1 MCAELTASCM
11 STGQPRYYLLLTGI
25 HRFLAPLFTSI
36 ANLLGTSTPPTAM
49 IQLKPGI
56 PPASLSKPSHSAAR
70 RKNRMERKKNGG
82 LRFKR
87 VFSDPAIAPFD
98 QIEWGRRT
106 AEITDDGGRVIF
118 KQEDI
123 EVPKN
128 WSALATKIAVSKY
141 FYGDIANGTDPYK
154 GGRETSVRQLIH
166 RVTRTITD
174 CGIADSYF
182 ADAEAAETFYD
193 ELTWLCLN
201 QHGAFN
207 SPVWFNVGLYHQ
219 YGVGKGAGAGNYFY
233 NSETGEAERATS
245 QYEYPQGSACF
256 IQSVGDTMEDIMR
269 LATSEAMLF
278 KFGSGTGTDL
288 SSLRST
294 REKLSGGG
302 KPSGPLSFLKV
313 YDKIANVVKS
323 GGKTRRA
330 AKMNTLKDWHPDIEE
345 FIDAKQN
352 EEKKAW
358 ALIEQGYDGSY
369 NGDAYGSVM
378 YQNENLSVRV
388 SDEFMNA
395 AVDGREW
402 VTKNV
407 RDGSPC
413 DKKDARG
420 LLRKIAEGTYICGDP
435 GMQFDSTIH
444 KWHTCKGTGRQN
456 STNPCSEYLF
466 PDNTACNLASLNL
479 MKFKGEDEVFDVERF
494 KAAVR
499 LFITAQEI
507 LVDNASYPIK
517 EIAENSHIFRTLGL
531 GYANLGSLIMSY
543 GYGYDT
549 VEGRAL
555 CGAIT
560 AIMTGE
566 AYEQSA
572 LLAKTMGP
580 FPGYREAR
588 CSGVSKPAA
597 KDNVASMLEVIE
609 LHREAVEE
617 IPDVEEFGYL
627 KKEATRAW
635 DRATDLGKRHGYRN
649 AQVTVLAPTGTIS
662 FLMDCDTTGI
672 EPDIALVKY
681 KLLAGGGMLKIVN
694 QTIRPA
700 LEHLGYAEDEIAR
713 SIEHVDLFDTIED
726 ATPGADHSAVLAGRA
741 EAGRFYP
748 TPLRAEHLPIF
759 DCAFRAHLGERSL
772 HYMAHLRMMAA
783 AQPFLSGAISKTVN
797 MPENATVDDIMN
809 TYVEGWRLGLKSIA
823 IYRDGSKRSAP
834 LNTRKTRD
842 MGAFDGAMDVI
853 AKPEELQKLIL
864 ELEEEIAMLRSR
876 LDQPIRHRMPDTRM
890 SLTHRFEIAGHEGYI
905 TVGLYED
912 GQPGE
917 LLITMWKEGSTIGG
931 LMDTVGTLTSIA
943 LQYGVPLESL
953 VKKFAYQRFE
963 PSGFTKN
970 PDIRNA
976 TSITDYVFRYLGCQ
990 FIKGYKEATSP
1001 NRAQPEFP
1009 LKEIAEM
1016 EKKAINRP
1024 VAELPRTAEK
1034 ELIDVITSHSPGE
1047 GNPKVITTGYTY
1059 ADRVKEALGNMFMD
1073 IVCSHCGSD
1082 KVIRAGACGVCTE
1095 CGTSQGCS

>member
-1 MCAELTASCM
+1 MV
-11 STGQPRYYLLLTGI
+11 
-25 HRFLAPLFTSI
+25 
-36 ANLLGTSTPPTAM
+36 
-49 IQLKPGI
+49 QLKDHV
-56 PPASLSKPSHSAAR
+56 ALSSLPQAKSSDR
-70 RKNRMERKKNGG
+70 RTTRLTRKKHRG
-82 LRFKR
+82 LRVPR
-87 VFSDPAIAPFD
+87 VFSDPSVPPFD
-98 QIEWGRRT
+98 QVEWERRT
-106 AEITDDGGRVIF
+106 AEITDDSGKIIF

-123 EVPKN
+123 EVPKS

-141 FYGDIANGTDPYK
+141 FYGDIAYGTDPHK

-174 CGIADSYF
+174 WGIADGYF
-182 ADAEAAETFYD
+182 ADAEAAQTFYD

-219 YGVGKGAGAGNYFY
+219 YGIGKGAGEGNYFY
-233 NSETGEAERATS
+233 NRDTGEAQRAPT

-256 IQSVGDTMEDIMR
+256 IQNVNDTMEDIMR

-278 KFGSGTGTDL
+278 KYGSGTGTDL
-288 SSLRST
+288 STLRST

-313 YDKIANVVKS
+313 YDQVANVVKS

-345 FIDAKQN
+345 FIDAKQK

-378 YQNENLSVRV
+378 YQNENVSVRV
-388 SDEFMNA
+388 TDEFMEA
-395 AVDGREW
+395 ALEGREW
-402 VTKNV
+402 WTRRVTDSK
-407 RDGSPC
+407 PC
-413 DKKDARG
+413 ECKDART
-420 LLRKIAEGTYICGDP
+420 LLRKIAEGTHVCGDP
-435 GMQFDSTIH
+435 GMQFDTTIH
-444 KWHTCKGTGRQN
+444 KWHTCKGTDRQN

-466 PDNTACNLASLNL
+466 LDNTACNLASLNL
-479 MKFKGEDEVFDVERF
+479 MKFKAPEGAFDVERF

-499 LFITAQEI
+499 IFITAQEI
-507 LVDNASYPIK
+507 IVDNASYPIK

-543 GYGYDT
+543 GFGYDS
-549 VEGRAL
+549 VEGRAI
-555 CGAIT
+555 CGAVT
-560 AIMTGE
+560 ALLTGE

-572 LLAKTMGP
+572 RLAQAMGP
-580 FPGYREAR
+580 FPGYKDAR
-588 CSGVSKPAA
+588 CAGVPKPVSKN
-597 KDNVASMLEVIE
+597 NVASMLEVID
-609 LHREAVEE
+609 LHKCAVND
-617 IPDVEEFGYL
+617 IPDADEFAYL
-627 KKEATRAW
+627 KKEAAKTWKRA
-635 DRATDLGKRHGYRN
+635 ADLGKRHGYRN

-694 QTIRPA
+694 QTIKPA
-700 LEHLGYAEDEIAR
+700 LDKLGYNSDEIDRIIAH
-713 SIEHVDLFDTIED
+713 IDAFDTIED
-726 ATPGADHSAVLAGRA
+726 VIDADGSTITSGLN
-741 EAGRFYP
+741 P
-748 TPLRAEHLPIF
+748 EHLPIF
-759 DCAFRAHLGERSL
+759 DCAFKPFKGERSL
-772 HYMAHLRMMAA
+772 HYMAHLKMMAA

-797 MPENATVDDIMN
+797 MPESATVDDIMN
-809 TYVEGWRLGLKSIA
+809 SYVEGWRLGLKSIA
-823 IYRDGSKRSAP
+823 IYREGSKRSAP

-842 MGAFDGAMDVI
+842 MGGTAEDVDV
-853 AKPEELQKLIL
+853 ALDVTVDREDFQKRIL
-864 ELEEEIAMLRSR
+864 ELEGELAELRSKI
-876 LDQPIRHRMPDTRM
+876 DKPIRHRMPDTRM

-912 GQPGE
+912 NQPGE
-917 LLITMWKEGSTIGG
+917 LFITMSKEGSTIGG

-976 TSITDYVFRYLGCQ
+976 TSITDYVFRWLACQ
-990 FIKGYKEATSP
+990 FIKGYKEATAP
-1001 NRAQPEFP
+1001 NRGQPELP
-1009 LKEIAEM
+1009 LKEISEI

-1024 VAELPRTAEK
+1024 VSDLARTGEK
-1034 ELIDVITSHSPGE
+1034 EILDVITSHVPNDGE
-1047 GNPKVITTGYTY
+1047 PQIAGNGSSH
-1059 ADRVKEALGNMFMD
+1059 ADRVQEALGNMFMD

>member
-1 MCAELTASCM
+1 
-11 STGQPRYYLLLTGI
+11 
-25 HRFLAPLFTSI
+25 
-36 ANLLGTSTPPTAM
+36 M

-56 PPASLSKPSHSAAR
+56 PPASLKGPREPAVR
-70 RKNRMERKKNGG
+70 RRNKADKKKKTG
-82 LRFKR
+82 LRFER
-87 VFSDPAIAPFD
+87 VFSDAAVAPFD
-98 QIEWGRRT
+98 QVEWDRRT
-106 AEITDDGGRVIF
+106 AEITDDGGKVIF

-123 EVPKN
+123 EVPKS

-174 CGIADSYF
+174 WGLADGYF
-182 ADAEAAETFYD
+182 ADAEAAEVFYD

-201 QHGAFN
+201 QYGAFN
-207 SPVWFNVGLYHQ
+207 SPVWFNLGLYHQ

-233 NSETGEAERATS
+233 NRETGKAERAAS

-256 IQSVGDTMEDIMR
+256 IQSVKDTMEDIMR

-278 KFGSGTGTDL
+278 KYGSGTGTDL

-313 YDKIANVVKS
+313 YDQVANVVKS

-345 FIDAKQN
+345 FIDAKQK

-378 YQNENLSVRV
+378 YQNENVSVRV
-388 SDEFMNA
+388 SDEFMEA
-395 AVDGREW
+395 ALEGREW
-402 VTKNV
+402 WTRRVM
-407 RDGSPC
+407 DGKPC
-413 DKKDARG
+413 ERKEART

-466 PDNTACNLASLNL
+466 LDNTACNLASLNL
-479 MKFKGEDEVFDVERF
+479 MKFKTPEGDFDVDRF
-494 KAAVR
+494 KTAVR
-499 LFITAQEI
+499 IFITAQEI
-507 LVDNASYPIK
+507 IVDNASYPIK
-517 EIAENSHIFRTLGL
+517 DIAENSHIFRTLGL

-543 GYGYDT
+543 GFGYDS

-572 LLAKTMGP
+572 RLARVIGP
-580 FPGYREAR
+580 FPGYRDAHA
-588 CSGVSKPAA
+588 SGVPKPVA

-609 LHREAVEE
+609 LHRNAVRDISDAKEFAHLKEEAAKVWDSAVE
-617 IPDVEEFGYL
+617 
-627 KKEATRAW
+627 
-635 DRATDLGKRHGYRN
+635 LGKRYGYRN

-694 QTIRPA
+694 QTIKPA
-700 LEHLGYAEDEIAR
+700 LEKLGYNSEEIERIVAH
-713 SIEHVDLFDTIED
+713 IDAFDTIED
-726 ATPGADHSAVLAGRA
+726 VIDTDGSTISSGLK
-741 EAGRFYP
+741 
-748 TPLRAEHLPIF
+748 AEHLPIF
-759 DCAFRAHLGERSL
+759 DCAFKPFKGERSL
-772 HYMAHLRMMAA
+772 NYLAHLRMMAA

-797 MPENATVDDIMN
+797 MPEAATVDDIMK
-809 TYVEGWRLGLKSIA
+809 TYVEGWRLGLKSVA
-823 IYRDGSKRSAP
+823 IYREGSKRSAP
-834 LNTRKTRD
+834 LNTRKTKD
-842 MGAFDGAMDVI
+842 MGTVAADSVAVGVTGD
-853 AKPEELQKLIL
+853 EDLQKRIL
-864 ELEEEIAMLRSR
+864 ELEQEVASLRG
-876 LDQPIRHRMPDTRM
+876 LVDQPVRHRMTDTRM
-890 SLTHRFEIAGHEGYI
+890 SLTHKFEIAGHEGYI
-905 TVGLYED
+905 TVGLFAD

-917 LLITMWKEGSTIGG
+917 LFITMSKEGSTIGG

-953 VKKFAYQRFE
+953 IKKFAYQRFE

-970 PDIRNA
+970 RDIRHA
-976 TSITDYVFRYLGCQ
+976 TSITDYVFRWLGCQ

-1001 NRAQPEFP
+1001 HRGQPDLP
-1009 LKEIAEM
+1009 LKEIADI
-1016 EKKAINRP
+1016 EKKAVNRP
-1024 VAELPRTAEK
+1024 VSDLARTAEK
-1034 ELIDVITSHSPGE
+1034 EVIDVITNRPSGDSESGRQK
-1047 GNPKVITTGYTY
+1047 GNGNGHT
-1059 ADRVKEALGNMFMD
+1059 DRVTVALGSIFMG
-1073 IVCSHCGSD
+1073 ITCSVCGSD

>member
-1 MCAELTASCM
+1 
-11 STGQPRYYLLLTGI
+11 
-25 HRFLAPLFTSI
+25 
-36 ANLLGTSTPPTAM
+36 M
-49 IQLKPGI
+49 IQLKRGI
-56 PPASLSKPSHSAAR
+56 PPASLDQPRASANR
-70 RKNRMERKKNGG
+70 QKNKAVKRTNTG
-82 LRFKR
+82 LHFER
-87 VFSDPAIAPFD
+87 VFSDASIAPFN
-98 QIEWGRRT
+98 QIGWEQRT
-106 AEITDDGGRVIF
+106 AEITDDSGKVIF
-118 KQEDI
+118 KQENI
-123 EVPKN
+123 EVPKS

-141 FYGDIANGTDPYK
+141 FYGDIGNGTDPHT

-166 RVTRTITD
+166 RVTRTI
-174 CGIADSYF
+174 ADWGMADGYF
-182 ADAEAAETFYD
+182 ADAEVAEIFYD

-219 YGVGKGAGAGNYFY
+219 YGIGKGAGAGNYFY
-233 NSETGEAERATS
+233 NRETGKAERAAS

-256 IQSVGDTMEDIMR
+256 IQSVDDTMEDIMQ

-278 KFGSGTGTDL
+278 KYGSGTGTDL

-313 YDKIANVVKS
+313 YDQVANVVKS

-345 FIDAKQN
+345 FIDAKQK

-388 SDEFMNA
+388 SDEFMDA
-395 AVDGREW
+395 ALEGREW
-402 VTKNV
+402 WTRRV
-407 RDGSPC
+407 RDGKPC
-413 DKKDARG
+413 ECKAART
-420 LLRKIAEGTYICGDP
+420 LLRKIAEGTHVCGDP

-444 KWHTCKGTGRQN
+444 KWHTCKGTDRQN

-466 PDNTACNLASLNL
+466 LDNTACNLASLNL
-479 MKFKGEDEVFDVERF
+479 MKFKSPEGDFDVERF

-499 LFITAQEI
+499 IFITAQEI

-531 GYANLGSLIMSY
+531 GYANLGSLVMSY
-543 GYGYDT
+543 GFGYDS

-572 LLAKTMGP
+572 RLAEAIGP
-580 FPGYREAR
+580 FPGYHDASA
-588 CSGVSKPAA
+588 SGVPKPVA

-609 LHREAVEE
+609 LHRCAVRE
-617 IPDVEEFGYL
+617 ISDSEEFAHL
-627 KKEATRAW
+627 KEEAAKVW
-635 DRATDLGKRHGYRN
+635 DSTAELGKQYGYRN

-694 QTIRPA
+694 QTVKPA
-700 LEHLGYAEDEIAR
+700 LEKLGYNSEEIERIIAH
-713 SIEHVDLFDTIED
+713 IDAFDTIED
-726 ATPGADHSAVLAGRA
+726 ATDTDGSTISSGLKP
-741 EAGRFYP
+741 
-748 TPLRAEHLPIF
+748 EHLSIF
-759 DCAFRAHLGERSL
+759 DCAFKPFKGERSL
-772 HYMAHLRMMAA
+772 SYMAHLRMMAA

-797 MPENATVDDIMN
+797 MPEAATVDDIMN

-834 LNTRKTRD
+834 LNTRKTKD
-842 MGAFDGAMDVI
+842 MGAAGDVDL
-853 AKPEELQKLIL
+853 ALDVTVERGEFEKRIL
-864 ELEEEIAMLRSR
+864 ELEEELALVRSR

-917 LLITMWKEGSTIGG
+917 LFITMSKEGSTIGG

-953 VKKFAYQRFE
+953 AKKFAYQRFE

-970 PDIRNA
+970 PDIRHA
-976 TSITDYVFRYLGCQ
+976 TSITDYVFRWLACQ

-1001 NRAQPEFP
+1001 TRGQTELP
-1009 LKEIAEM
+1009 LKEIPEM
-1016 EKKAINRP
+1016 EKKALNRP
-1024 VAELPRTAEK
+1024 VSDLARTGEK
-1034 ELIDVITSHSPGE
+1034 ELIDVITNNSPNEGSLEMGGNGSSHAE
-1047 GNPKVITTGYTY
+1047 
-1059 ADRVKEALGNMFMD
+1059 RVKAALGNMFMD

>member
-1 MCAELTASCM
+1 
-11 STGQPRYYLLLTGI
+11 
-25 HRFLAPLFTSI
+25 
-36 ANLLGTSTPPTAM
+36 M
-49 IQLKPGI
+49 IQLKPGLT
-56 PPASLSKPSHSAAR
+56 PASLNRPRSKSVRAATR
-70 RKNRMERKKNGG
+70 AAKKKSKG
-82 LRFKR
+82 LRFDR
-87 VFSDPAIAPFD
+87 VFSDARTAPFD
-98 QIEWGRRT
+98 QVDWERRT
-106 AEITDDGGRVIF
+106 AEITDDSGKVIF
-118 KQEDI
+118 KQENI
-123 EVPKN
+123 EVPKS

-141 FYGDIANGTDPYK
+141 FYGDIANGTDPHK

-174 CGIADSYF
+174 WGIADGYF
-182 ADAEAAETFYD
+182 ASAEQAQIFYD
-193 ELTWLCLN
+193 ELTWLSVN

-207 SPVWFNVGLYHQ
+207 SPVWFNVGLHHQ
-219 YGVGKGAGAGNYFY
+219 YGVGRDAGLGNYFY
-233 NSETGEAERATS
+233 NRTTGEAERAAT

-256 IQSVGDTMEDIMR
+256 IQSVEDTMEDIMR

-278 KFGSGTGTDL
+278 KYGSGTGSDL

-313 YDKIANVVKS
+313 YDQVANVVKS

-345 FIDAKQN
+345 FIDAKQK

-388 SDEFMNA
+388 SDEFMDA
-395 AVDGREW
+395 AVEDREW
-402 VTKNV
+402 WTKRV
-407 RDGSPC
+407 RDGKPC
-413 DKKDARG
+413 EKKEARA
-420 LLRKIAEGTYICGDP
+420 LLRKIAEGTFICGDP

-444 KWHTCKGTGRQN
+444 KWHTCKGTERQN

-466 PDNTACNLASLNL
+466 LDNTACNLASLNL
-479 MKFKGEDEVFDVERF
+479 MKFKGEDGVFDVERF
-494 KAAVR
+494 KAACR
-499 LFITAQEI
+499 IYITAQEI

-543 GYGYDT
+543 GYGYDS

-560 AIMTGE
+560 SIMTGE

-572 LLAKTMGP
+572 RMARAMGP
-580 FPGYREAR
+580 FPGYRDAR
-588 CSGVSKPAA
+588 CSGVSKPVA
-597 KDNVASMLEVIE
+597 KNNIASMNEVIE
-609 LHREAVEE
+609 LHRSAVSE
-617 IPDVEEFGYL
+617 IAANEEFAYL
-627 KKEATRAW
+627 KEEAARVW
-635 DRATDLGKRHGYRN
+635 DSAAGLGKKHGYRN

-694 QTIRPA
+694 QTVTPA
-700 LEHLGYAEDEIAR
+700 LEKLGYNSEEIERIIAH
-713 SIEHVDLFDTIED
+713 IDAFDTIED
-726 ATPGADHSAVLAGRA
+726 VADSDGSNISSGLK
-741 EAGRFYP
+741 P
-748 TPLRAEHLPIF
+748 EHLAIF
-759 DCAFRAHLGERSL
+759 DCAFKAHKGERSL
-772 HYMAHLRMMAA
+772 GYMAHLRMMAA

-797 MPENATVDDIMN
+797 MPATATVEEIMN
-809 TYVEGWRLGLKSIA
+809 TYIEGWRLGLKAIA

-834 LNTRKTRD
+834 LNTRKTKD
-842 MGAFDGAMDVI
+842 MGGMADEI
-853 AKPEELQKLIL
+853 ALDITVESDELHNRIL
-864 ELEEEIAMLRSR
+864 ELEGEITMLRSR
-876 LDQPIRHRMPDTRM
+876 MNQPVRHRMQDTRM

-917 LLITMWKEGSTIGG
+917 LFITMAKEGSTIGG

-943 LQYGVPLESL
+943 LQYCVPLESL

-976 TSITDYVFRYLGCQ
+976 TSITDYVFRWLGCQ

-1001 NRAQPEFP
+1001 SRGQPELP
-1009 LKEIAEM
+1009 MKEISDM
-1016 EKKAINRP
+1016 EKKAVNRP
-1024 VAELPRTAEK
+1024 VSDLPRTAEK
-1034 ELIDVITSHSPGE
+1034 EVLDVITNHKPNE
-1047 GNPKVITTGYTY
+1047 GTPHVGGNGHTH
-1059 ADRVKEALGNMFMD
+1059 ADRVAEALGNMFMD
-1073 IVCSHCGSD
+1073 TTCSHCGST
-1082 KVIRAGACGVCTE
+1082 KVVRAGACGVCTE

>member
-1 MCAELTASCM
+1 
-11 STGQPRYYLLLTGI
+11 
-25 HRFLAPLFTSI
+25 
-36 ANLLGTSTPPTAM
+36 M
-49 IQLKPGI
+49 IQLKAGI
-56 PPASLSKPSHSAAR
+56 QPSSLNQTRTARPRSKR
-70 RKNRMERKKNGG
+70 RGGKKREAG
-82 LRFKR
+82 LRFDR
-87 VFSDPAIAPFD
+87 VFSDAKTAPFD
-98 QIEWGRRT
+98 QIEWEKRT
-106 AEITDDGGRVIF
+106 AEITDDSGNVIF
-118 KQEDI
+118 KQENI
-123 EVPKN
+123 QVPKA

-141 FYGDIANGTDPYK
+141 FYGDIANGTDPHK
-154 GGRETSVRQLIH
+154 GGRETSVRQLVH
-166 RVTRTITD
+166 RVTRTI
-174 CGIADSYF
+174 ADWGMADGYF
-182 ADAEAAETFYD
+182 ANPEAAEIFYD
-193 ELTWLCLN
+193 ELTWLCVK

-219 YGVGKGAGAGNYFY
+219 YGIGRGAGQGNYFF
-233 NSETGEAERATS
+233 NRETGAAERAKS

-256 IQSVGDTMEDIMR
+256 IQSVEDTMEDIMR
-269 LATSEAMLF
+269 LAMSEALLF
-278 KFGSGTGTDL
+278 KYGSGTGSDL

-313 YDKIANVVKS
+313 YDQVANVVKS

-345 FIDAKQN
+345 FIDAKQK

-402 VTKNV
+402 WTRRV
-407 RDGSPC
+407 RDNSPC
-413 DKKDARG
+413 EKKDART
-420 LLRKIAEGTYICGDP
+420 LLRKIAEGTHICGDP
-435 GMQFDSTIH
+435 GVQFDSTIH

-466 PDNTACNLASLNL
+466 LDNTACNLASLNL
-479 MKFKGEDEVFDVERF
+479 MKFKGGDGIFEVERF
-494 KAAVR
+494 KAACR
-499 LFITAQEI
+499 IFITAQEI

-543 GYGYDT
+543 GYGYDS

-560 AIMTGE
+560 SIMTGE

-572 LLAKTMGP
+572 RMAQAMGP
-580 FPGYREAR
+580 FSGYRDAR
-588 CSGVSKPAA
+588 CSGVAKPLAN
-597 KDNVASMLEVIE
+597 DNVSPMQEVIE
-609 LHREAVEE
+609 LHRAAVNE
-617 IPDVEEFGYL
+617 IQANDEFGYL
-627 KKEATRAW
+627 KEEAARVWESASS
-635 DRATDLGKRHGYRN
+635 LGKRHGYRN

-694 QTIRPA
+694 QTVKPA
-700 LEHLGYAEDEIAR
+700 LAKLGYNSEEIERIIAHIDE
-713 SIEHVDLFDTIED
+713 HDTIED
-726 ATPGADHSAVLAGRA
+726 VPVETTGETPAGRTAETAVLRSGLK
-741 EAGRFYP
+741 P
-748 TPLRAEHLPIF
+748 EHLAIF
-759 DCAFRAHLGERSL
+759 DCAFKPHRGERSL
-772 HYMAHLRMMAA
+772 GYMGHLRMMAA

-797 MPENATVDDIMN
+797 MPETATVDEIMH
-809 TYVEGWRLGLKSIA
+809 TYVEGWRLGLKAIA

-834 LNTRKTRD
+834 LNTKKTKD
-842 MGAFDGAMDVI
+842 MGGVIEGTGALDRMVER
-853 AKPEELQKLIL
+853 P
-864 ELEEEIAMLRSR
+864 ELEARVLQLQDELAAVR
-876 LDQPIRHRMPDTRM
+876 DQPVRHRMPDTRM

-905 TVGLYED
+905 TVGLFEN
-912 GQPGE
+912 GLPGE
-917 LLITMWKEGSTIGG
+917 LFVTMSKEGSTIGG

-970 PDIRNA
+970 PDIRSA
-976 TSITDYVFRYLGCQ
+976 TSITDYVFRWLGCQ

-1001 NRAQPEFP
+1001 HRSQPELP
-1009 LKEIAEM
+1009 LKEISEM
-1016 EKKAINRP
+1016 EKKAVNRP
-1024 VAELPRTAEK
+1024 VSDLSRTAEK
-1034 ELIDVITSHSPGE
+1034 ELIDVITNHVSNE
-1047 GNPKVITTGYTY
+1047 GAPHILPTNGHTH
-1059 ADRVKEALGNMFMD
+1059 ADRVATALGGMFMD
-1073 IVCSHCGSD
+1073 ITCSHCGSE